1 MDTKLASFI
10 ATGSDDTSRIGI
22 AADDNCFIAIE
33 WIIALF
39 DCSIKGI
46 HINMDDFTQQISH
59 AILVFPEKI
68 HFARNRPFGKWKG
81 QLIGA
86 KG

>member
-1 MDTKLASFI
+1 
-10 ATGSDDTSRIGI
+10 
-22 AADDNCFIAIE
+22 
-33 WIIALF
+33 
-39 DCSIKGI
+39 
-46 HINMDDFTQQISH
+46 MDDFTQQISH